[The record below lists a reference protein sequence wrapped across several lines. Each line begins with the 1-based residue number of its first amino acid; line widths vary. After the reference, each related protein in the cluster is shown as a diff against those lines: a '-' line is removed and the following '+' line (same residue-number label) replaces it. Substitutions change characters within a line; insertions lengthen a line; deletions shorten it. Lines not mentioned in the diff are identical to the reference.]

1 MIYFKTKNSDVYAYP
16 KADITQTERITELE
30 LLLREKEP
38 AYIEA
43 SNNLTQAEIELEAAK
58 AMLNDTVIV
67 NENENNDNDN
77 DNDEKNSELKL
88 LVDNKTHQH
97 EIALALFDKE
107 KLTYQPIKDEYDEM
121 LPVFFSIRENLKV
134 MKKMT
139 IKEVDAHLNP
149 PISKEQLIAEA
160 EMQKQLCAGDAEKNI
175 TMLERK
181 VRLNMAT
188 EDDKNCLTA
197 WEIYSVKVSDID
209 TSTAP
214 DIEWPMK
221 P

>member
-1 MIYFKTKNSDVYAYP
+1 
-16 KADITQTERITELE
+16 
-30 LLLREKEP
+30 
-38 AYIEA
+38 
-43 SNNLTQAEIELEAAK
+43 
-58 AMLNDTVIV
+58 MLNEVAVVD
-67 NENENNDNDN
+67 ENENNDSA
-77 DNDEKNSELKL
+77 KKSSELKL
-88 LVDNKTHQH
+88 LVDNKTRQY

-107 KLTYQPIKDEYDEM
+107 KLTYQPIKDEYDEI
-121 LPVFFSIRENLKV
+121 LPVFFSIREKLKV

-139 IKEVDAHLNP
+139 IKEIDAHLNP

-160 EMQKQLCAGDAEKNI
+160 EMQKQLCADDAEKNI

-188 EDDKNCLTA
+188 DDDKNSLTA
-197 WEIYSVKVSDID
+197 WEVYSIKVSDID

-214 DIEWPMK
+214 DIEWPVK